1 MEGVLKSLESR
12 IPLSNFKSWLI
23 RLIAMWPQA
32 SQLQIA
38 ARGEDAE
45 EKSGATMMGPWRVC
59 TGCPEPGLVSDI
71 HQRSVCIWW
80 ENKKAQEEVE
90 ERGRAGARS
99 KGPESLCS
107 AIPGPVG

>member
-1 MEGVLKSLESR
+1 
-12 IPLSNFKSWLI
+12 
-23 RLIAMWPQA
+23 MWPQA
-32 SQLQIA
+32 SQLRIA
-38 ARGEDAE
+38 ARGENAE
-45 EKSGATMMGPWRVC
+45 EDKSGAMMTGPWRVC

-99 KGPESLCS
+99 KEPESLCS
-107 AIPGPVG
+107 AIPGPVDKTQVHLYHVHFLGINSPFLTLA